1 MIRGKRTAM
10 VASTNLV
17 PLKATTPKSSR
28 TTLVMASQIPTWN
41 AILLGPMKSY
51 ENCQAHDRLKPNRYS
66 FKCKLPPFPGCKSLL
81 RAEGFLQ
88 NGILEHCTCHPG
100 GDWHAGWGF
109 RIPGISW
116 CNNNFQLCFLSLS
129 FLKNHRS
136 TADQIVWQQK
146 PTQKKTRPL
155 QVFCTRRSCQTY
167 QHLPMEERRG
177 GRAPNPLK
185 YSLVGQK
192 KGFEIINT
200 SKKQHQNLLLGHIAD
215 EWYDSQKYCLYTC
228 ITQGSL
234 LKGIWFCPSE
244 STLMQ
249 LLKPGGTLGLPW
261 SCCPEHWHKSSDT
274 NIPNAGQM
282 NLKFRIM
289 PLIFKKIL
297 KTLLVDYFL

>member
-1 MIRGKRTAM
+1 MIGWRLTDIPSN
-10 VASTNLV
+10 ASYPHSQDANHCFGV
-17 PLKATTPKSSR
+17 KSWSWLACWVR
-28 TTLVMASQIPTWN
+28 VSHPRNILMRQQLPTV
-41 AILLGPMKSY
+41 
-51 ENCQAHDRLKPNRYS
+51 
-66 FKCKLPPFPGCKSLL
+66 FFFP
-81 RAEGFLQ
+81 R
-88 NGILEHCTCHPG
+88 
-100 GDWHAGWGF
+100 
-109 RIPGISW
+109 
-116 CNNNFQLCFLSLS
+116 
-129 FLKNHRS
+129 FLKYHRS
-136 TADQIVWQQK
+136 TAVRIVWQQK

-200 SKKQHQNLLLGHIAD
+200 SKKQHQNLLLGHITD
-215 EWYDSQKYCLYTC
+215 EWYGSQKYCLYTC

-289 PLIFKKIL
+289 PLIFKKNPQNSTSWLFLVNLPTPSTCL
-297 KTLLVDYFL
+297 KYLVFELVLLDFFHHFCWELLFSDNLCPHVFGRMKKSEGC